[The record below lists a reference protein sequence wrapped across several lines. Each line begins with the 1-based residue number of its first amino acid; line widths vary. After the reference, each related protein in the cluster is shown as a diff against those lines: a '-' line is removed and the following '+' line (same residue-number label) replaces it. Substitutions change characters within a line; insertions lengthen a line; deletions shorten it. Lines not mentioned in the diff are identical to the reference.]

1 MPYPDSRESAQ
12 PPASAN
18 LSPGAPVSYE
28 LILQSIGEGVHG
40 LDAQGRITFA
50 NRSASEMLGW
60 AADDLIGERQHALI
74 HHTRANGAPY
84 PESECPILAALRE
97 GRIFHGDGD
106 LFWRKDGSC
115 FPVDYVVTPI
125 CRADVPVGAVVAF
138 RDATVRQQAARQL
151 ALEQARR
158 SEGERLSKEL
168 QRVFMQVPAAVCTTR
183 GADHVIETAN
193 LRYQQLVGGRA
204 VIGKTMREVFPES
217 PADVTDILDRVYT
230 SGQPYA
236 GREARRIWDRGTGTP
251 EEGFLNF
258 VYQPLTD
265 AGGAVYGVMCH
276 FVDVSELVQS
286 RALIEAHADEL
297 QRLTQSLS
305 RINRELDQFAYVA
318 SHDLKAP
325 LRGIASLAS
334 WIEDDLGAKL
344 GSESRQHL
352 VLLRARVNRME
363 TLIDGL
369 LQYSRAGRVR
379 NRVERVDVESLLQE
393 VLEMLDPP
401 REAVIRIGPG
411 MPVFETERVPLQQ
424 VFQNLVGNALKHSG
438 RPDVTVAVSVADA
451 GDFYEFSVRDDGV
464 GIPQPFHSKVWE
476 MFQTLQPRD
485 KVEGAGMGLAL
496 VKKNVEN
503 RGGRV
508 RLESAAGTGATFSF
522 LWPKEA
528 APEAE
533 G

>member
-1 MPYPDSRESAQ
+1 MSVPH
-12 PPASAN
+12 PPAT
-18 LSPGAPVSYE
+18 PHVSYE

-40 LDAQGRITFA
+40 LDAQGRITFV

-60 AADDLIGERQHALI
+60 AAEDLIGEPQHRLI
-74 HHTRANGAPY
+74 HHTRADGAPY
-84 PESECPILAALRE
+84 PESECPILSALRE
-97 GRIFHGDGD
+97 GRSFHGDSD
-106 LFWRKDGSC
+106 LFWRKDGSS

-125 CRADVPVGAVVAF
+125 CQADVPVGAVVAF
-138 RDATVRQQAARQL
+138 RDATARQRAVRQL

-193 LRYQQLVGGRA
+193 GRYHQLVGA
-204 VIGKTMREVFPES
+204 APVIGKTMREVFPES
-217 PADVTDILDRVYT
+217 SAALTDALDRVYT
-230 SGQPYA
+230 SGQPHT
-236 GREARRIWDRGTGTP
+236 GREERRVWERGSSGP
-251 EEGFLNF
+251 EEGFVNF

-265 AGGAVYGVMCH
+265 VTGAVHGVMCH
-276 FVDVSELVQS
+276 FVDVTELVRS
-286 RALIEAHADEL
+286 RGVIEAHAEEL

-325 LRGIASLAS
+325 LRGIASLAN
-334 WIEDDLGAKL
+334 WIEDDLGQKL
-344 GSESRQHL
+344 GAESRQHL
-352 VLLRARVNRME
+352 VLLRSRVNRME

-379 NRVERVDVESLLQE
+379 NRVECVDVKALLHD
-393 VLEMLDPP
+393 VLEMLAPAGDV
-401 REAVIRIGPG
+401 VIQIGAG
-411 MPVFETERVPLQQ
+411 MPTFDTERVPLQQ

-438 RPDVTVAVSVADA
+438 RPDVTITVSVRDA
-451 GDFYEFSVRDDGV
+451 GDFYEFSVSDNGV
-464 GIPQPFHSKVWE
+464 GIPLAFHSKVWE

-508 RLESAAGTGATFSF
+508 SLESADGSGATFLF
-522 LWPKEA
+522 LWPKHV
-528 APEAE
+528 AE
-533 G
+533 GADE